1 MSRDEWQEQDLLVV
15 ARDTPLANLA
25 KNLGYDLD
33 SWIQSATTSLPET
46 LRVTRSRHDRVWTE
60 SQLRELGGQPLPWA
74 EDGFAWQMPF
84 ARGQAPDARSKYIL
98 SLLHESGRIT
108 RQEAAS
114 MLPVVVLNPK
124 PGELILDLCAAPGSK
139 ATQIAEAIAPSG
151 VVVANEPISGRVN
164 MLVSNR
170 GRLSTTNMLINQQD
184 GRHIGRIPPPGYD
197 GIVADVPCTGS
208 ATTRKNRNVWWK
220 WSPKESRTLF
230 RLQVEITLRG
240 ASLLRPGGNLVYS
253 TCSIDPC
260 ENEAVVAQLLRKLPY
275 LELIDID
282 ETRLPGMKLRPGLT
296 DWDALDEQAEPL
308 PRGEEVAQTTF
319 LQPAHMSPAA
329 RLHWNDLLDE
339 EIDESIELR
348 IQSELSKCRRLVHHD
363 NDTGGFF
370 VALFRHRP
378 EATPEGIA
386 KSFIRNRKPSLHS
399 NWVPLVLDQPQTNR
413 HTIYS
418 ANPETV
424 DEAKTRY
431 GLDGTGLS
439 WWTRGKRLNI
449 APKMVEERIFNQKCP
464 NKRGNLWPEGTFHPL
479 KLIHVGLPAFT
490 KKRDAWR
497 SRQEAVP
504 ALQPLITESKHSISC
519 ATLTRLL
526 KGWAPMMEDYN
537 SEFDPIE
544 ADGPLLL
551 SSQLPSGEALISA
564 WAGARLTL
572 MLDEKGRDVLRLKLG
587 MPFQADD
594 EEE

>member
-1 MSRDEWQEQDLLVV
+1 
-15 ARDTPLANLA
+15 
-25 KNLGYDLD
+25 
-33 SWIQSATTSLPET
+33 
-46 LRVTRSRHDRVWTE
+46 
-60 SQLRELGGQPLPWA
+60 
-74 EDGFAWQMPF
+74 
-84 ARGQAPDARSKYIL
+84 
-98 SLLHESGRIT
+98 
-108 RQEAAS
+108 
-114 MLPVVVLNPK
+114 
-124 PGELILDLCAAPGSK
+124 
-139 ATQIAEAIAPSG
+139 
-151 VVVANEPISGRVN
+151 
-164 MLVSNR
+164 
-170 GRLSTTNMLINQQD
+170 
-184 GRHIGRIPPPGYD
+184 
-197 GIVADVPCTGS
+197 
-208 ATTRKNRNVWWK
+208 
-220 WSPKESRTLF
+220 
-230 RLQVEITLRG
+230 
-240 ASLLRPGGNLVYS
+240 
-253 TCSIDPC
+253 
-260 ENEAVVAQLLRKLPY
+260 
-275 LELIDID
+275 
-282 ETRLPGMKLRPGLT
+282 MKLRSGLT
-296 DWDALDEQAEPL
+296 DWDALDEQAEIL

-329 RLHWNDLLDE
+329 RLHWNELLDE
-339 EIDESIELR
+339 EIEESIELR
-348 IQSELSKCRRLVHHD
+348 IQSELSKCRRLIHHD

-386 KSFIRNRKPSLHS
+386 KSFIRKRKSSLHS
-399 NWVPLVLDQPQTNR
+399 DWVPLVLDQPQTNR

-431 GLDGTGLS
+431 GIDGTGLS

-504 ALQPLITESKHSISC
+504 ALQSLITGSKHSISTD
-519 ATLTRLL
+519 TLTRLL

-537 SEFDPIE
+537 SEFEPIE
-544 ADGPLLL
+544 VDGPLLL

-572 MLDEKGRDVLRLKLG
+572 MLDEKGRDILRLKLG

>member
-25 KNLGYDLD
+25 KNLGYDVDTWL
-33 SWIQSATTSLPET
+33 QSATTSLPET
-46 LRVTRSRHDRVWTE
+46 LRITHSRHDKAWTE
-60 SQLRELGGQPLPWA
+60 SILRELGGKPLAWA
-74 EDGFAWQMPF
+74 EDDFAWQMPF
-84 ARGQAPDARSKYIL
+84 ARGQAPDERSKYIL

-114 MLPVVVLNPK
+114 MLPVVVLNPQ

-151 VVVANEPISGRVN
+151 VVVANEPVSGRVN

-197 GIVADVPCTGS
+197 GVVADVPCTGS
-208 ATTRKNRNVWWK
+208 ATSRKNRNVWWK

-230 RLQVEITLRG
+230 RLQVEITQRG
-240 ASLLRPGGNLVYS
+240 ASLLRPGGELVYS
-253 TCSIDPC
+253 TCSLDPC

-282 ETRLPGMKLRPGLT
+282 ESRLAGMKLRPGLT
-296 DWDALDEQAEPL
+296 DWDALDEQAQPI
-308 PRGEEVAQTTF
+308 PRGDEVARTTF

-329 RLHWNDLLDE
+329 RLHWSEALDE
-339 EIDESIELR
+339 EIDESVELH
-348 IQSELSKCRRLVHHD
+348 IQTELAKCRRLIHHD

-399 NWVPLVLDQPQTNR
+399 EWVPLVLDHPQTNR
-413 HTIYS
+413 YTIY
-418 ANPETV
+418 AAPQETV

-431 GLDGTGLS
+431 GVDGKDLS
-439 WWTRGKRLNI
+439 WWIRGKRLNI
-449 APKMVEERIFNQKCP
+449 APKMVDERIFSQKCP

-504 ALQPLITESKHSISC
+504 ALQSLITESKHIISPE
-519 ATLTRLL
+519 TLTRLL
-526 KGWAPMMEDYN
+526 KGWAPLIEEYN
-537 SEFDPIE
+537 SEFEPIE
-544 ADGPLLL
+544 VDGPLLL
-551 SSQLPSGEALISA
+551 SCLLPSGESLIAA

-572 MLDEKGRDVLRLKLG
+572 MLDEKARDVLRLKLG